1 MSATVQPRLK
11 IGIAVAGA
19 SAIALAPVIAP
30 MPDIAEPLARSVST
44 AAVALSA
51 TTNPI
56 EQWLQIVNSAIANGG
71 ALAQTYLANPAPILR
86 QLILNGI
93 GYGEQTFTALQSTV
107 TAFIDNLR
115 FDNPNGLPANLQ
127 TAWDTILAGDIAN
140 GLPAL
145 YGAFSGYLLFS
156 ALPLLNVLEI
166 PGTMAQNFANVV
178 EAGMG
183 GALGLVFGTL
193 SIPAAVVGAT
203 ADQLQSILNAV
214 QTGDWLGAINDAFL
228 VPGAIVGAFFN
239 GFGFNAGL
247 LSPDG
252 LIDMAI
258 RALNSVAEALGA
270 VPPAT
275 AMAVPLL
282 AKAAD
287 LGPSALP
294 ADESSVT
301 TVVLRTDDSAAATA
315 TEAGTEGAGGTEL
328 GAEPSASDET
338 GPAEPLPAEPE
349 VTEPEVTEPEVTV
362 PVLTEAVSEESTETE
377 TETETQTETE
387 RESSYRDLRSPSS
400 EAADGDLGT
409 GNARSSRT
417 AESTDS
423 GRPSSREDRS
433 ESATS
438 GSGSVST
445 SDSGSSSSDSGG
457 STSASESS
465 GAAE

>member
-19 SAIALAPVIAP
+19 SAIALAPIIQP

-56 EQWLQIVNSAIANGG
+56 EQWLQIINTAIANGG

-107 TAFIDNLR
+107 TALIDNLR
-115 FDNPNGLPANLQ
+115 FDNPGGLPVNVQ
-127 TAWDTILAGDIAN
+127 NAWDQIMAGDIAN

-145 YGAFSGYLLFS
+145 YGAFTGYFLFS
-156 ALPLLNVLEI
+156 AFPLINLLEI
-166 PGTMAQNFANVV
+166 PSTMAQNFANVV
-178 EAGMG
+178 EAGVQ

-214 QTGDWLGAINDAFL
+214 QTGDWLGAINDAFG
-228 VPGAIVGAFFN
+228 VPGAMVGAFFN

-270 VPPAT
+270 APPAA
-275 AMAVPLL
+275 AMAAPLV

-294 ADESSVT
+294 ADESNVT
-301 TVVLRTDDSAAATA
+301 TVVLRTEGAAGAENTEGSAAV
-315 TEAGTEGAGGTEL
+315 EP
-328 GAEPSASDET
+328 GAEQPAIDGT
-338 GPAEPLPAEPE
+338 TPAEPLAAEPE
-349 VTEPEVTEPEVTV
+349 AAEPDLTEPEITEPDLTV
-362 PVLTEAVSEESTETE
+362 PDLTAPDLTESLSAEPTDTEAES
-377 TETETQTETE
+377 E
-387 RESSYRDLRSPSS
+387 RESGYQDLRSPSAES
-400 EAADGDLGT
+400 TDGDLGT
-409 GNARSSRT
+409 GNARSSRPT
-417 AESTDS
+417 ESTDS
-423 GRPSSREDRS
+423 ARPSSREDRA
-433 ESATS
+433 E
-438 GSGSVST
+438 T
-445 SDSGSSSSDSGG
+445 SDSGSNSGPEAGGG
-457 STSASESS
+457 SSASESS
-465 GAAE
+465 GAAA

>member
-19 SAIALAPVIAP
+19 GAIALAPVMQP

-56 EQWLQIVNSAIANGG
+56 EQWLQIINTAIANGG

-115 FDNPNGLPANLQ
+115 FDNPNGLPMNLKN
-127 TAWDTILAGDIAN
+127 AWDQILAGDITN

-156 ALPLLNVLEI
+156 AFPLINLLEI
-166 PGTMAQNFANVV
+166 PSTMAQNFANVV

-214 QTGDWLGAINDAFL
+214 QTGDWLGAINDAFG
-228 VPGAIVGAFFN
+228 VPGAMVGAFFN

-275 AMAVPLL
+275 AMAAPLV

-301 TVVLRTDDSAAATA
+301 TVVLRTEGTASAENTEGSAAV
-315 TEAGTEGAGGTEL
+315 EP
-328 GAEPSASDET
+328 GAEQPAIDGT
-338 GPAEPLPAEPE
+338 TPAEPLAAEPE
-349 VTEPEVTEPEVTV
+349 ASEPDLTEPEITEPDLTA
-362 PVLTEAVSEESTETE
+362 PDLTESLSAEPTDTEAES
-377 TETETQTETE
+377 E
-387 RESSYRDLRSPSS
+387 RESGYQDLRSPSA
-400 EAADGDLGT
+400 ENTDGDLGT
-409 GNARSSRT
+409 GNARSSRPT
-417 AESTDS
+417 ESTDS
-423 GRPSSREDRS
+423 AQSTNREDRS
-433 ESATS
+433 ESSNS
-438 GSGSVST
+438 GSN
-445 SDSGSSSSDSGG
+445 SGPEAGG
-457 STSASESS
+457 GTSASESS
-465 GAAE
+465 GAAA